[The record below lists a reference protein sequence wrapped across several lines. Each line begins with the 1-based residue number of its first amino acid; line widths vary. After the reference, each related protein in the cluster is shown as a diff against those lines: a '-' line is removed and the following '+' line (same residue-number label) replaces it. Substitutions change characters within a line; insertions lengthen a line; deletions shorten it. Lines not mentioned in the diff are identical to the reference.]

1 MAAKTLRAHVR
12 WVAPDIPDPDLGE
25 RLITISD
32 LIEDG
37 RVVGSY
43 AAFEHNGQSVS
54 GSVVAIS
61 PPDWEK
67 SGVTP
72 VVKVNRS
79 LGS

>member
-12 WVAPDIPDPDLGE
+12 RVAPDIPDADLGE

-37 RVVGSY
+37 RVVGSH
-43 AAFEHNGQSVS
+43 ATFEHNGQSVS
-54 GSVVAIS
+54 GSVAEIF
-61 PPDWEK
+61 PPDLEK

-72 VVKVNRS
+72 VVKINRS
-79 LGS
+79 VVS